1 MNFLPL
7 YLLLAPLLVVHSAI
21 TTTPPQFDP
30 QSPVCPGLCLGT
42 YTKPRFSNG
51 TCFATVGLCLCTG
64 AQESP
69 PLGDLKS
76 CLGSP
81 TCNMSDTDTETY
93 ITQLLAFEGCSVSS
107 SSVHVS
113 SDSTS
118 TSGGQSTVPPASVGR
133 SVSGQ
138 PPAST
143 SSKTGGAMRVGY
155 YTHSGVLVGCV
166 VTLAGALFGA
176 LWV

>member
-7 YLLLAPLLVVHSAI
+7 YLLLAPLLVVHSAN

-51 TCFATVGLCLCTG
+51 TCLYVFLPQPQLAELDLGKHSATVGLCVCTG

-76 CLGSP
+76 CLEST
-81 TCNMSDTDTETY
+81 TCKMSDTDTETY

-107 SSVHVS
+107 SSVQSVRTALPPVAVS
-113 SDSTS
+113 R
-118 TSGGQSTVPPASVGR
+118 QA
-133 SVSGQ
+133 
-138 PPAST
+138 
-143 SSKTGGAMRVGY
+143 
-155 YTHSGVLVGCV
+155 HLH
-166 VTLAGALFGA
+166 L
-176 LWV
+176 